1 MLVLS
6 RKPAESIIIGKDIV
20 ITVLSIK
27 GNQIRIG
34 IEAPRSINIVREEIS
49 DLSASDTLLGHFGVA
64 FTSR

>member
-49 DLSASDTLLGHFGVA
+49 DLSASDTLLEQFGMA